1 MLHPPGNAD
10 RYGLRLGLYNLWLAP
25 SGAESPLWRQAGDNR
40 GSTTSAM
47 GLARTAI
54 KNGFMTVVGLL
65 AIVAALA
72 GQNVLAILLGAGV
85 ATLSREWIKER
96 YLSVNTLIVP
106 IAVKI
111 FDRLGF
117 RVGSSEP
124 RKPTESGRGLPE
136 IWSGRFRKRLRLARF
151 PAG

>member
-1 MLHPPGNAD
+1 
-10 RYGLRLGLYNLWLAP
+10 
-25 SGAESPLWRQAGDNR
+25 
-40 GSTTSAM
+40 M

-85 ATLSREWIKER
+85 ATLSREWIKR
-96 YLSVNTLIVP
+96 ALPFRKHAYRP
-106 IAVKI
+106 DRGKI